1 MLPLKPRPAL
11 YCLIKMVGILTH
23 FDLPSTTVGSTFVSS
38 YDLLTKMLQ
47 VLLLLTFL
55 GGGYLVL
62 LSIISDLINYSK
74 LSISINL
81 V

>member
-1 MLPLKPRPAL
+1 
-11 YCLIKMVGILTH
+11 MVGILTH
-23 FDLPSTTVGSTFVSS
+23 FDAPSATVGSTFVSS

-55 GGGYLVL
+55 GGGYLCL
-62 LSIISDLINYSK
+62 LSIIPDLINYSK